1 MIKKSFLLLLIF
13 TIPLLVFAQVKIP
26 ANMFVKTLP
35 NGLTVLVIE
44 DNSVP
49 LATVAMT
56 FKTGAFTEPLKYS
69 GLTGL
74 YQMMLFKANKD
85 YGNAEQVGYRTSV
98 LGTQKNTT
106 VHEEYGSCYFTLPSF
121 NIGEGLKYMN
131 SAIRF
136 PVLDNESLDH
146 AKAITLAQ
154 LTQKESAASFGF
166 SVKAGQHLWGS
177 LANRKSAI
185 GTRNAI
191 TSATLSQVDSVKL
204 KYYYPNN
211 ALLIVAGKVTHDAI
225 FKQVTPLFGS
235 WQASVF
241 SPFKKWAVPE
251 FEPLKKTDYFIVESG
266 LATIPTIYIGWQGP
280 DTRHDI
286 PSTYAA
292 DIFSYI
298 LTQNSSKLSKAL
310 VETGLAQYISF
321 SYLTLSHGGEIS
333 FYIQPNPQK
342 IKECLDEV
350 KKQISLFD
358 TDDYITDQQIQT
370 AKRKLQISQERR
382 AEITSEYVQTLTFWW
397 ASASLNY
404 HFTYNDKIDKVTKAD
419 VQAYVR
425 KYIKAKPYC
434 AGLLINPDLK
444 AQVNADDFFKAN

>member
-1 MIKKSFLLLLIF
+1 MTKKIHVLLLLF
-13 TIPLLVFAQVKIP
+13 ATSLPALAQVKIP
-26 ANMFVKTLP
+26 ANMFVKTLQ
-35 NGLTVLVIE
+35 NGLTVLVVE

-49 LATVAMT
+49 LATVAIA

-98 LGTQKNTT
+98 LGTQKNST
-106 VHEEYGSCYFTLPSF
+106 VQQEYGSCFFTLPSF
-121 NIGEGLKYMN
+121 NIEEGLKYMN
-131 SAIRF
+131 SAMRF
-136 PVLDNESLDH
+136 PVLNNEELERE
-146 AKAITLAQ
+146 KTITLAQ
-154 LTQKESAASFGF
+154 LTQKESTASFKF
-166 SVKAGQHLWGS
+166 NLAILQHLWGN
-177 LANRKSAI
+177 LATRKVAI
-185 GTRNAI
+185 GTRDAINA
-191 TSATLSQVDSVKL
+191 ATLSMVDSVKL
-204 KYYYPNN
+204 KYYHPNN
-211 ALLIVAGKVTHDAI
+211 AIIIVAGKVSHDAI

-235 WQASVF
+235 WQASAVN
-241 SPFKKWAVPE
+241 PFKKWMVPE
-251 FEPLKKTDYFIVESG
+251 FEPLKKTDYFITESN
-266 LATIPTIYIGWQGP
+266 LATVPSIYIGWQGP

-286 PSTYAA
+286 PATYAA

-298 LTQNSSKLSKAL
+298 LTQRSSKLSKAL
-310 VETGLAQYISF
+310 VETGLAQEINF
-321 SYLTLSHGGEIS
+321 NYLTLAHGGEIS

-342 IKECLDEV
+342 IKECLDEA

-358 TDDYITDQQIQT
+358 TDDYITDEQIQT

-382 AEITSEYVQTLTFWW
+382 AEITTQYVQTLTFWW

-404 HFTYNDKIDKVTKAD
+404 HFTYNDKIDKITKAD